1 MDIQT
6 TGSASIT
13 KAATI
18 AVVDENVWRV
28 RHLSEVLQTR
38 GHRVVLLT
46 SSSNALTLLSDGR
59 CDVVLAV
66 EALQGLTGSA
76 LCGALREK
84 LGAKRPWFVLLS
96 DDAPDAS
103 IAAAFDVCVQRP
115 ITDEGLMAVTS
126 DAVAARRASTSE
138 HAAVLA

>member
-1 MDIQT
+1 MDTIT
-6 TGSASIT
+6 TSPTTVT

-28 RHLSEVLQTR
+28 RHLSEVLQTQ

-46 SSSNALTLLSDGR
+46 SSANALTLLSDGR

-96 DDAPDAS
+96 DAAPDAS
-103 IAAAFDVCVQRP
+103 IAAAFDVCIQRP

-126 DAVAARRASTSE
+126 DAITARRASTTE
-138 HAAVLA
+138 PVAILA